1 MVSKEAAQGPR
12 RDRREDILQAS
23 LHLFAEKGFHGTS
36 MRDIAR
42 SADITE
48 GLIYHYFESKRDLF
62 RAIIEEHSFLPLLRT
77 LPELAGQLDLRGL
90 LIVLARGFFDVL
102 GQSKELTRLLLQEV
116 QVFPEEKEA
125 FFGDAVERSITE
137 LAHILDARMSKSART
152 KVDPFMAARL
162 FFNALLAF
170 FVEQEILGGKHLLPA
185 DESVYVEHLVDM
197 FVKRLGP
204 GRPDRPASSS
214 PGLRSVGDGHV
225 DLREDTADDRS

>member
-1 MVSKEAAQGPR
+1 MREPHPVR

-23 LHLFAEKGFHGTS
+23 LHLFATKGFHGTS

-42 SADITE
+42 EADITE

-62 RAIIEEHSFLPLLRT
+62 RAIIDEYSFLPLLRT
-77 LPELAGQLDLRGL
+77 LPELAEQLDLRAL

-102 GQSKELTRLLLQEV
+102 KQNTELARLLLQEV

-125 FFGDAVERSITE
+125 FFADAVNESITE
-137 LAHILDARMSKSART
+137 LARILGNRMNERARTQVDPEVSARI
-152 KVDPFMAARL
+152 
-162 FFNALLAF
+162 FFNSLLAF

-185 DESVYVEHLVDM
+185 DEASYVDHLVDM

-204 GRPDRPASSS
+204 GKPKPAG
-214 PGLRSVGDGHV
+214 PKLVR
-225 DLREDTADDRS
+225 

>member
-1 MVSKEAAQGPR
+1 MREPHPVR

-23 LHLFAEKGFHGTS
+23 LHLFATKGFHGTS

-42 SADITE
+42 EAEITE

-62 RAIIEEHSFLPLLRT
+62 RAIIDEYSFLPLLRT
-77 LPELAGQLDLRGL
+77 LPELAEQLDLRAL

-102 GQSKELTRLLLQEV
+102 KQNTELTRLLLQEV

-125 FFGDAVERSITE
+125 FFADAVNESITE
-137 LAHILDARMSKSART
+137 LARILGNRMNERARTQVDPEVSARI
-152 KVDPFMAARL
+152 
-162 FFNALLAF
+162 FFNSLLAF

-185 DESVYVEHLVDM
+185 DEASYVDHLVDM

-204 GRPDRPASSS
+204 GKPKPAG
-214 PGLRSVGDGHV
+214 PKLVR
-225 DLREDTADDRS
+225 

>member
-1 MVSKEAAQGPR
+1 VTGRDSSQQTR

-42 SADITE
+42 QANITE
-48 GLIYHYFESKRDLF
+48 GLIYHYFASKRDLF
-62 RAIIEEHSFLPLLRT
+62 RAIIDEYSFLPLLRT
-77 LPELAGQLDLRGL
+77 LPDLAEQLDLRGL

-102 GQSKELTRLLLQEV
+102 RQNAQLTRVLLQEI

-125 FFGDAVERSITE
+125 FFADAVGQSIAE
-137 LAHILDARMSKSART
+137 LGEILDGRMSTRARGQ
-152 KVDPFMAARL
+152 VDPQVAARL

-170 FVEQEILGGKHLLPA
+170 FVEQELLGGKHLLPA
-185 DESVYVEHLVDM
+185 DEHDYIQHLVDM

-204 GRPDRPASSS
+204 EQRPSGPR
-214 PGLRSVGDGHV
+214 LVR
-225 DLREDTADDRS
+225 

>member
-1 MVSKEAAQGPR
+1 MAREPQHAR

-42 SADITE
+42 EADITE

-62 RAIIEEHSFLPLLRT
+62 RAIIGEYSFLPLLRT
-77 LPELAGQLDLRGL
+77 LPELAEQLDTRAL

-102 GQSKELTRLLLQEV
+102 KQNTELARVLLQEV

-125 FFGDAVERSITE
+125 FFADAVNESITE
-137 LAHILDARMSKSART
+137 LARILEARMNERAKLQVDPQMSARI
-152 KVDPFMAARL
+152 

-170 FVEQEILGGKHLLPA
+170 FVEQEILGGKHMLPA
-185 DESVYVEHLVDM
+185 DEGAYVEHLVDM

-204 GRPDRPASSS
+204 GRAKPAG
-214 PGLRSVGDGHV
+214 PKILR
-225 DLREDTADDRS
+225 

>member
-1 MVSKEAAQGPR
+1 MNQREPQPK
-12 RDRREDILQAS
+12 RDRRDDILKAS

-42 SADITE
+42 EADITE
-48 GLIYHYFESKRDLF
+48 GLIYHYFASKRDLF

-77 LPELAGQLDLRGL
+77 LPDLAGQLDLRAL

-102 GQSKELTRLLLQEV
+102 RQNTELTRLLLQEV

-125 FFGDAVERSITE
+125 FFADAVGESISE
-137 LAHILDARMSKSART
+137 LAKILQTRMNSKARAG
-152 KVDPFMAARL
+152 VDPQVASRL

-185 DESVYVEHLVDM
+185 DEQTYVDHLVDM
-197 FVKRLGP
+197 FVKRLGT
-204 GRPDRPASSS
+204 GRPTPSTPRAVP
-214 PGLRSVGDGHV
+214 
-225 DLREDTADDRS
+225 T

>member
-1 MVSKEAAQGPR
+1 MSTRETAQPR
-12 RDRREDILQAS
+12 RDRREDILRAS

-42 SADITE
+42 EADITE
-48 GLIYHYFESKRDLF
+48 GLIYHYFASKRDLF

-77 LPELAGQLDLRGL
+77 LPDLAEQLDLRGV

-102 GQSKELTRLLLQEV
+102 RNNTKLIRLLLQEV

-125 FFGDAVERSITE
+125 FFADVVGESISE
-137 LAHILDARMSKSART
+137 LARIFDARMSERARAA
-152 KVDPFMAARL
+152 VDPHIASRL

-185 DESVYVEHLVDM
+185 DEGSYIEHLVDM

-204 GRPDRPASSS
+204 GHPRRAHPRP
-214 PGLRSVGDGHV
+214 VG
-225 DLREDTADDRS
+225 

>member
-1 MVSKEAAQGPR
+1 MSQREPQPK
-12 RDRREDILQAS
+12 RDRRDDILKAS

-42 SADITE
+42 EADITE
-48 GLIYHYFESKRDLF
+48 GLIYHYFASKRDLF

-77 LPELAGQLDLRGL
+77 LPDLAGQLDLRAL

-102 GQSKELTRLLLQEV
+102 RQNTELTRLLLQEV

-125 FFGDAVERSITE
+125 FFADAVGESISE
-137 LAHILDARMSKSART
+137 LAKILQTRMNSKARAG
-152 KVDPFMAARL
+152 VDPQVASRL

-185 DESVYVEHLVDM
+185 DEQTYVDHLVDM
-197 FVKRLGP
+197 FVKRLGT
-204 GRPDRPASSS
+204 GRPTPSTPRVVP
-214 PGLRSVGDGHV
+214 
-225 DLREDTADDRS
+225 T

>member
-1 MVSKEAAQGPR
+1 MRESHPVR

-23 LHLFAEKGFHGTS
+23 LHLFATKGFHGTS

-42 SADITE
+42 EADITE

-62 RAIIEEHSFLPLLRT
+62 RAIIDEYSFLPLLRT
-77 LPELAGQLDLRGL
+77 LPDLAEQLDLRAL

-102 GQSKELTRLLLQEV
+102 KQNTELTRLLLQEV

-125 FFGDAVERSITE
+125 FFADAVNESITE
-137 LAHILDARMSKSART
+137 LARILGNRMNDRARTQVDPEVSARI
-152 KVDPFMAARL
+152 
-162 FFNALLAF
+162 FFNSLLAF

-185 DESVYVEHLVDM
+185 DESSYIDHLVDM

-204 GRPDRPASSS
+204 GKPKSAGPKLVR
-214 PGLRSVGDGHV
+214 
-225 DLREDTADDRS
+225 